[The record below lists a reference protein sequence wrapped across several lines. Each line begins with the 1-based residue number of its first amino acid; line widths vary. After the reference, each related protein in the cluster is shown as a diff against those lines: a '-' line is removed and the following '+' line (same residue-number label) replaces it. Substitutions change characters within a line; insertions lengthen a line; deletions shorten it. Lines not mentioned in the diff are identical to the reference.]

1 MPIPKPDM
9 YVKPKRWTVKWDDDA
24 SFFAL
29 YDSTKIT
36 YYLPMLFSKHAE
48 AAQRIADIYNEVI
61 P

>member
-1 MPIPKPDM
+1 M